1 LSLPQRKLLY
11 VDSVERTTKKSLSRL
26 GTHPRRESPSAR
38 SPQPERK
45 KKERFPGFLSI
56 SLSRRARSLSGLT
69 RTSSRAGRA
78 LIPRPPLPPPAVRRI
93 RPLGRAPLPLPP
105 ASDRPGPGSPPR
117 PLAYTACIAL
127 SPPVARRASARHR
140 SAKLGFQ
147 RLDRRTARGR
157 SFTLSP
163 AQLISPRGC
172 SCGRAI
178 RKSSRSGSF
187 VCAKRASH
195 WSSADLRLPLES
207 SSGIGRG

>member
-1 LSLPQRKLLY
+1 VNRRPP
-11 VDSVERTTKKSLSRL
+11 D
-26 GTHPRRESPSAR
+26 PRSPSA
-38 SPQPERK
+38 K
-45 KKERFPGFLSI
+45 KKSVFLGFFPFPFLAGLAPFPVSRAPPPPRI
-56 SLSRRARSLSGLT
+56 CCPQSRR
-69 RTSSRAGRA
+69 
-78 LIPRPPLPPPAVRRI
+78 PRPDPPPPASPPAVRRI
-93 RPLGRAPLPLPP
+93 HPLGRAPLPLPP
-105 ASDRPGPGSPPR
+105 ASDRPGPGSPSR